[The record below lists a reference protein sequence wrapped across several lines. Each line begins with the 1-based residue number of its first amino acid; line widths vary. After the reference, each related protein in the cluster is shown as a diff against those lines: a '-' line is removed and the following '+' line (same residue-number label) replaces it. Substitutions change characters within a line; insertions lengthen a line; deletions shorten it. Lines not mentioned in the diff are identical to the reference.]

1 MADKIC
7 GIVGGLG
14 PEATLDLFR
23 KILKNTPAQT
33 DQDHI
38 PLIIF
43 CNPKIPSRY
52 KAILEKGE
60 SPLTRLIEAVKKL
73 EFAGAEFIAIACN
86 LAHYWYDE
94 LIKVTKL
101 PILHIVKETIEF
113 VSANH
118 NVKKVGFLAPSPTLT
133 IGLYVNEL
141 RDAKYEV
148 ITLDTDATKRLID
161 EAIYS
166 PRGIKAGYLVE
177 NVPKILEAI
186 EILIG
191 KGAEIVILGCTE
203 LPLIL
208 DFLPEPIKRKVV
220 DPTDVLAKKIVR
232 ISKNL

>member
-60 SPLTRLIEAVKKL
+60 SPFTRLIEAVKKL

-94 LIKVTKL
+94 LIKVTKV

-113 VSANH
+113 VSANY
-118 NVKKVGFLAPSPTLT
+118 NVKKVGVLAPSPTLT
-133 IGLYVNEL
+133 VGLYVNEL

-148 ITLDTDATKRLID
+148 ITLDTETTKRLID

-166 PRGIKAGYLVE
+166 PTGIKAGYLVE